1 MISWADKD
9 YIPIMNKVLGLVS
22 IDLARLCKDIDDF
35 EPTEDVLKR
44 VDDITAS
51 FEQIREDIF
60 IEFVYGNESRLQEET
75 WKTIVASEKIA
86 DWLFNPQMLRALI
99 FDRAG
104 IQNTDENVKLKYDAY
119 SKRHGLSMSIEKID

>member
-9 YIPIMNKVLGLVS
+9 YIPIMNKVLGLAS
-22 IDLARLCKDIDDF
+22 IDLARMCKDIDDV
-35 EPTEDVLKR
+35 EPMEDVLKR

-60 IEFVYGNESRLQEET
+60 IEFVYGNESRLQAEN

-104 IQNTDENVKLKYDAY
+104 IQNTDENVKLKYDVC
-119 SKRHGLSMSIEKID
+119 SKKHGLSKSIEKID